1 MQKLHQKHL
10 LYRLGPISSLTNP
23 YLLTLTLSCCKA
35 SAASV
40 TRVQLFSSS
49 KINKKDWESRNGRRK
64 RERQRPGPAKFS
76 KFAVR
81 EFARTRE
88 NHRDRQ
94 VGREPLI
101 SMASRIVKREGG
113 ELVLVAV
120 CLDKGRRVGSL
131 LLCVCKEQISFYF
144 EWLVLRL
151 LIKAQIK

>member
-113 ELVLVAV
+113 ESKNLS
-120 CLDKGRRVGSL
+120 GSRAAAASS
-131 LLCVCKEQISFYF
+131 CASESVFCSSVSRWWNK
-144 EWLVLRL
+144 
-151 LIKAQIK
+151 K